1 MVMFVTNLILLT
13 AIILFVI
20 SGILLSKYSDMY
32 SHVSLGAQLAKI
44 VRGAAATIPFF
55 IARDVLLTMII
66 TRRKL
71 LTVDVALIA
80 SSFLFISMIMEYIIV
95 WICIT
100 VGFLLPSKRDAYQ
113 TSQSRANRSEVET
126 GVVDIGPG
134 EVDTA
139 PPSPN
144 EANATQQH
152 GITEGKTPEAQAE
165 LQEATIRAMEKN
177 GVSSPPPEYT

>member
-1 MVMFVTNLILLT
+1 MLLPGGPKQT
-13 AIILFVI
+13 HKTKPDGKSHYA
-20 SGILLSKYSDMY
+20 LSKHESILIQH
-32 SHVSLGAQLAKI
+32 SQI

-71 LTVDVALIA
+71 LTVDVAFIA

-113 TSQSRANRSEVET
+113 TSQPRANPSNVET
-126 GVVDIGPG
+126 GVIDTGPG
-134 EVDTA
+134 EADTA

-144 EANATQQH
+144 ELNATQQQ
-152 GITEGKTPEAQAE
+152 GITEGKTPETQAE

-177 GVSSPPPEYT
+177 GVSSSPPPPSYA